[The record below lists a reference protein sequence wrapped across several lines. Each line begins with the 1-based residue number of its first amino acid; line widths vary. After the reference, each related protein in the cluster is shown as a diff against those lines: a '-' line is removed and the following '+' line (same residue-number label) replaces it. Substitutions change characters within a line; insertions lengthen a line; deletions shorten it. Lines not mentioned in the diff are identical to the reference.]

1 MNILKPQQLTNTK
14 GIALSFVAYEE
25 YCTKTVYIGK
35 SDQGYTAI
43 NCVEGEFAKQYYV
56 YDTLQELIRDYYVN
70 MLYMINY
77 CHDATAR
84 QILDSLRDER
94 LSARLAA
101 QK

>member
-1 MNILKPQQLTNTK
+1 MRILKPQQLTNTK

-43 NCVEGEFAKQYYV
+43 NCVDGEFAKQYYV
-56 YDTLQELIRDYYVN
+56 YDTLQELIYDYYVN

-77 CHDATAR
+77 CRDATAD
-84 QILDSLRDER
+84 QIINSLRDER
-94 LSARLAA
+94 KAARLA
-101 QK
+101 QE